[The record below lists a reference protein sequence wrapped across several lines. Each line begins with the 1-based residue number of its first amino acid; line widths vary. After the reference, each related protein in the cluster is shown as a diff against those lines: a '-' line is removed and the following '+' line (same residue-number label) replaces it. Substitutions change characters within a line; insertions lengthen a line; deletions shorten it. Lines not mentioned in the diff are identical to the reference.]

1 MIYLNYKALPY
12 LLYCHYV
19 SKIIH
24 VILQIHKE
32 NKVVCYENNARLNC
46 FMVIYYLILYF
57 LQILFDQAQRSIKSQ
72 LLAFVRE

>member
-1 MIYLNYKALPY
+1 MFDRKLY
-12 LLYCHYV
+12 LLHY
-19 SKIIH
+19 SNENLERKTKMKIMSGSI
-24 VILQIHKE
+24 VFF
-32 NKVVCYENNARLNC
+32 